1 MDGGPRYEIG
11 TTAPSKALGMLMLL
25 IFGCGSYLRYSNIYL
40 ITDSAYGFIE
50 GMAIL
55 SLWGIVWVTSLRIST
70 RRGFM
75 GIKEL
80 QIADKDRKSSISL
93 ERNYRSDIKKW
104 ENSKKTAKKGTS
116 WCWKSSLDIL
126 NGLSTPLY
134 LTAVQDSKICWR
146 IDNFL
151 GSFYKVPMRFWDY
164 EEDEQS
170 QANVK
175 RKKYVE
181 SSVAECHSIFRN
193 DMGPVDQS
201 DVKAFVMNLSR
212 EGFPN

>member
-1 MDGGPRYEIG
+1 
-11 TTAPSKALGMLMLL
+11 
-25 IFGCGSYLRYSNIYL
+25 
-40 ITDSAYGFIE
+40 
-50 GMAIL
+50 MAIL

-70 RRGFM
+70 RRGFL

-80 QIADKDRKSSISL
+80 QLGEKSKKTSK
-93 ERNYRSDIKKW
+93 RSCKMDIKKW
-104 ENSKKTAKKGTS
+104 ETSKKTAKKGTS

-126 NGLSTPLY
+126 NSLSIPLY

-151 GSFYKVPMRFWDY
+151 GAFYKVPMSFWDY
-164 EEDEQS
+164 EEDEKS

-201 DVKAFVMNLSR
+201 DVKAHVMNLSR